1 MRISYYRLM
10 SNNISATEFM
20 ESFSGGEQYAPTPEA
35 KADPRGEPVDIY
47 EDGRW
52 IKVWSNTGE
61 VAR

>member
-1 MRISYYRLM
+1 M

-20 ESFSGGEQYAPTPEA
+20 ENFSGGKIRETPAETPR
-35 KADPRGEPVDIY
+35 DPRGEPVDIH